1 MEIAINK
8 KLIEKL
14 KSDQASGQAGIT
26 VNQIKE
32 VSKYLQSNK
41 AKVIKI
47 QDACYLVFA
56 ELPNI
61 EFCIT
66 DFKKRN
72 DLSFLDQKQLE
83 YIDTSV
89 FETGYTR
96 FLLNEFLQGKGLG
109 KIMRLFKTLAPLVL
123 LNIAAYYF
131 ATPSSVQQTF
141 AGLLMAVSVFVA
153 IFSLFTVSHEY
164 LQRKRLNLFEGGK
177 LGYYF
182 SVDKHITKTGVY
194 SILIAI
200 YGLLAAGQKGARNN
214 TRIFNHSLNSIV
226 LLVLLNLAFLG
237 VFIILRSI
245 VEFYITRPGKFMLG
259 DLKKVSF
266 KRFIEEIDNN

>member
-8 KLIEKL
+8 KLVEKL
-14 KSDQASGQAGIT
+14 KSDQGSGQAPVTIDQ
-26 VNQIKE
+26 VKE
-32 VSKYLQSNK
+32 ISKHLQNNK
-41 AKVIKI
+41 AKAIKI
-47 QDACYLVFA
+47 QDECFLVFA

-61 EFCIT
+61 EFWIK
-66 DFKKRN
+66 DFKKQD
-72 DLSFLDQKQLE
+72 DLNFLDQKQLE
-83 YIDTSV
+83 YIDVSLL
-89 FETGYTR
+89 ETGYAK
-96 FLLNEFLQGKGLG
+96 FLFNEFFQGKGLD
-109 KIMRLFKTLAPLVL
+109 RLARLLKTLAPLAL

-131 ATPSSVQQTF
+131 ATTSSVQQTF
-141 AGLLMAVSVFVA
+141 AGLLMAISVFVA

-164 LQRKRLNLFEGGK
+164 LQRKRLSLFEGGK

-194 SILIAI
+194 SIIIAI
-200 YGLLAAGQKGARNN
+200 YGLLAAGQKGVKSN
-214 TRIFNHSLNSIV
+214 TRIFHHSLNSIT
-226 LLVLLNLAFLG
+226 LLVLLNLAFFG

-266 KRFIEEIDNN
+266 KRFIKEIDND